1 MKNHHGKPTKNSGL
15 KSVMRAVAS
24 MVVALA
30 AVSLTHCAS
39 QSKSSATSATDKAE
53 SKTWAKGMRGMAESL
68 QRLMPYVF
76 SRDEFND
83 PNNRAAIHDRIANFA
98 AGVAEVPKHAG
109 EAMLGKDPL
118 VQFSIARLTSN
129 AHHAQQAFDEGHLEF
144 SRTVLRE
151 SMGLCFSCHSSQ
163 QFGPQDNFSTSS
175 LSPNFRIYPTERAD
189 YYVATRQ
196 FDKAVDLL
204 EGVLKSPA
212 QLLDDP
218 HEQVDSLRKYLSLE
232 VRVKNDPNRAAGLL
246 EKFLSQKDLPY
257 FIAADA
263 EVWLKSLR
271 DWQREKPSTTSAL
284 VRAQALTRKARNLQA
299 TGGYQSGYVDFLRV
313 TSILHEGLRSA
324 ASLKDKSHY
333 YEMLGQSYDTL
344 SEMGTWDLPEVYFEA
359 CIRASPKS
367 EESKRCYREFERAI
381 VLGFSGS
388 AGVFIPKE
396 ERERM
401 NDLKAL
407 AGFSV
412 SNDFAPAEKSPE
424 KH

>member
-1 MKNHHGKPTKNSGL
+1 MKAQKKFRFYSFVGVLSL
-15 KSVMRAVAS
+15 MA
-24 MVVALA
+24 
-30 AVSLTHCAS
+30 LTHCAS
-39 QSKSSATSATDKAE
+39 TSKTNATDSTGANKSE
-53 SKTWAKGMRGMAESL
+53 TKSWANGMRGMADSL
-68 QRLMPYVF
+68 QKLMPYVF

-83 PNNRAAIHDRIANFA
+83 PNNKAAIHERIARFSE
-98 AGVAEVPKHAG
+98 GVAEVPKHAG

-118 VQFSIARLTSN
+118 VQFSIARLNAN
-129 AHHAQQAFDEGHLEF
+129 AHHALQAFDEGHLEF

-151 SMGLCFSCHSSQ
+151 SMGLCFNCHASQ

-175 LSPNFRIYPTERAD
+175 LNANFRIYPTERAD

-196 FDKAVDLL
+196 FDKAIDLL

-232 VRVKNDPNRAAGLL
+232 VRVKNDPARAAALL
-246 EKFLSQKDLPY
+246 EKFLGQRDLPY

-271 DWQREKPSTTSAL
+271 DWQREKGAAAPAL
-284 VRAQALTRKARNLQA
+284 SRAQALTRKAKSLQA

-313 TSILHEGLRSA
+313 SSILHEGLRATSNM
-324 ASLKDKSHY
+324 KDKARY
-333 YEMLGQSYDTL
+333 YEMLGQSYETL
-344 SEMGTWDLPEVYFEA
+344 SEMGIWDLPEVYYEA
-359 CIRASPKS
+359 CVRSSPKS
-367 EESKRCYREFERAI
+367 EEAKRCYREFERTI

-388 AGVFIPKE
+388 AGIFIPKE
-396 ERERM
+396 ERARM

-412 SNDFAPAEKSPE
+412 VDEGAGLK
-424 KH
+424 K